1 MAAVIILQLK
11 NNPKLSEFI
20 MNIESQLQNYGFQR
34 VSDIPTVYLSIN
46 AGTTELN
53 KVLRLVRAHP
63 DYRACVQKCYNNV
76 LRVV

>member
-1 MAAVIILQLK
+1 MAAVIILELK
-11 NNPKLSEFI
+11 NNPKISEFM
-20 MNIESQLQNYGFQR
+20 MNIESQFQNYGFQR
-34 VSDIPTVYLSIN
+34 VSDIPTVYLSVN